1 MTGEHGERSNPPGRW
16 TGVCGGTAGSVG
28 GLDTEVSECC
38 REQAVQVQHLQ
49 VTVETCSLAQ
59 SSAADVVGLSRQ
71 GFMDLGTFCRNE
83 ALDTQLAHSAGG
95 PSRFQRFSH
104 YNGANITVLP
114 IIHEKGTH

>member
-1 MTGEHGERSNPPGRW
+1 
-16 TGVCGGTAGSVG
+16 VCGGTAGSVG
-28 GLDTEVSECC
+28 GLDTEVPECC
-38 REQAVQVQHLQ
+38 REQAVKVQPLQ

-71 GFMDLGTFCRNE
+71 GFMDLGTFGRNE

-104 YNGANITVLP
+104 YNGANITELP
-114 IIHEKGTH
+114 IIHERGTH